1 MRRSVIAML
10 LVVAMLFSVH
20 YAAADV
26 LAKYDEW
33 LAANDFD
40 SIISD
45 IDSNN
50 YGLSSISINNI
61 KDKARYSKEI
71 IQDDCVIDTD
81 EITGEQLIIHSLLK
95 TYGKGC
101 QIFPFIDSDGFKL
114 IVGFPCKTA
123 FNYDRIYLS
132 FGDKVLKYKRS
143 DGDFEIKLGQVNGKA
158 WEYST
163 LLNAA
168 DKDLG
173 LSIVSFR
180 EDGSIRKEDYYLT
193 DNEQIAANALMFV
206 ACAKQEIHDLIA
218 EIGAE

>member
-10 LVVAMLFSVH
+10 LVVAMVFMMH

-26 LAKYDEW
+26 LAQYDEY

-40 SIISD
+40 SIISAVE
-45 IDSNN
+45 SNDN
-50 YGLSSISINNI
+50 LPNLSKTRIN
-61 KDKARYSKEI
+61 DLARFSRDI
-71 IQDDCVIDTD
+71 IQDCIIDTD

-101 QIFPFIDSDGFKL
+101 QIFPFIDSEGFKL
-114 IVGFPCKTA
+114 VVGFPCKSA

-132 FGDKVLKYKRS
+132 FGEKVLMYKRA

-193 DNEQIAANALMFV
+193 DNEQIAANALMYI
-206 ACAKQEIHDLIA
+206 ACAKKEIHDLIA
-218 EIGAE
+218 EIGAD

>member
-10 LVVAMLFSVH
+10 LVVAMLFAMH
-20 YAAADV
+20 YAAADN
-26 LAKYDEW
+26 LSQYDGW
-33 LAANDFD
+33 LSANDFD
-40 SIISD
+40 SVISD
-45 IDSNN
+45 IDSNDN
-50 YGLSSISINNI
+50 LPSLSKNRI
-61 KDKARYSKEI
+61 KDLARSCRDI
-71 IQDDCVIDTD
+71 VQDDCVIDTD

-101 QIFPFIDSDGFKL
+101 QIFPFIDSEGFKL

-123 FNYDRIYLS
+123 FNYDRIYLN

-163 LLNAA
+163 LLNTA

-180 EDGSIRKEDYYLT
+180 EDGSSRKEDYYLT

-206 ACAKQEIHDLIA
+206 ACATQEIHDLIA
-218 EIGAE
+218 EIGE

>member
-26 LAKYDEW
+26 LTKYDDW
-33 LAANDFD
+33 LDVNDFE

-45 IDSNN
+45 IDSNDN
-50 YGLSSISINNI
+50 LPNLSKNRI
-61 KDKARYSKEI
+61 KDLARTSRDI
-71 IQDDCVIDTD
+71 IQNDCVIDTD

-95 TYGKGC
+95 TYGKSC
-101 QIFPFIDSDGFKL
+101 QIFPFIDSEGFKL
-114 IVGFPCKTA
+114 VVGFPCKTA